1 MKRHLILA
9 SLLLLSLLAAGQEN
23 AAGSKPAQPVIRMV
37 RCGALIQPANGQVQH
52 NVLITVE
59 GERIKEV
66 REGGN
71 APSGGQVID
80 LSDHTCLPG
89 LIDAHTHVLLQ
100 GDITAED
107 YDQQL
112 LKQSVA

>member
-1 MKRHLILA
+1 MRVRSALF
-9 SLLLLSLLAAGQEN
+9 LLFLVPGLAAGQDQTPK
-23 AAGSKPAQPVIRMV
+23 SSQPVTQV
-37 RCGALIQPANGQVQH
+37 LRCGALIQPANGQVQR
-52 NVLITVE
+52 NVIIIIE

-66 REGGN
+66 REGN
-71 APSGGQVID
+71 APPSGAQVID

-107 YDQQL
+107 
-112 LKQSVA
+112 